1 MTQEDFYQKICPVAD
16 ATCPVEIAPPRG
28 SRSRSAAT
36 GRTSLDRQPFPA
48 RAVRCPVPPATI
60 ASLFFAIVF
69 VIINESH
76 RAAERGLTMPVGG
89 IGLED
94 ILLFTI
100 AAGVIIVLGGGAFQ
114 AWRRW
119 SDDRRIRKHLRQ

>member
-1 MTQEDFYQKICPVAD
+1 
-16 ATCPVEIAPPRG
+16 
-28 SRSRSAAT
+28 
-36 GRTSLDRQPFPA
+36 
-48 RAVRCPVPPATI
+48 
-60 ASLFFAIVF
+60 
-69 VIINESH
+69 
-76 RAAERGLTMPVGG
+76 LTMPAGG

-119 SDDRRIRKHLRQ
+119 SDDRRIRKHLRK